1 MNYLKHKWDVCIAV
15 ASATYKEWAA
25 YRTHSMVSI
34 LVGPVYLLIQY
45 FIWTAVYGDLGSLG
59 GLDLEQMIRYFGASA
74 LIGYLTMDF
83 ADWNLQMLVRTG
95 KFLTFTLRP
104 LHHRFFA
111 LSQKFGHRVLGFF
124 FEFVPCLLIFIFLFR
139 IDMTPANIPLT
150 IVSVGLSFLVN
161 FYVNYFIGLLGFW
174 IVDASSIRRLVGIM
188 TSIFAGTLVPL
199 TLFPETIQRI
209 LLFVPFTYMDY
220 APTIIWTTGRF
231 TLGNVSVSGRTAVL
245 IQLFAVLFMYAANE
259 IFYRL
264 SIRRFSGVGA

>member
-1 MNYLKHKWDVCIAV
+1 MNYLKHKLDVCLAV
-15 ASATYKEWAA
+15 ATATYKEWAA

-45 FIWTAVYGDLGSLG
+45 FIWTAVYGDNSTLG

-74 LIGYLTMDF
+74 LVGYLTMDF

-104 LHHRFFA
+104 IHHRFFA

-124 FEFVPCLLIFIFLFR
+124 FEFVPCLIIFIFLFG

-150 IVSVGLSFLVN
+150 IISIMLAFLVN
-161 FYVNYFIGLLGFW
+161 FYVNYCIGLLGFW
-174 IVDASSIRRLVGIM
+174 LVDAGSIKQFIGIL
-188 TSIFAGTLVPL
+188 TSIFSGVLVPL
-199 TLFPETIQRI
+199 TLFPDWAQRI
-209 LLFVPFTYMDY
+209 LLFMPMTYMDY
-220 APTIIWTTGRF
+220 APTIIWTTGSF
-231 TLGNVSVSGRTAVL
+231 TLGGITFSGVYAIA
-245 IQLFAVLFMYAANE
+245 IQAFAAIFMYLFSE
-259 IFYRL
+259 VFYRI